1 MCYREERQWGCRR
14 KLHKLEGSAG
24 SFASMVQLEQHSDLY
39 IHSNS
44 KDCHSSAAGSRKAT
58 SPQKL
63 TVHGHRVLSL
73 FRDALCMCRAEL
85 GWTDRQSCAAVRPA
99 QSLLA
104 LRKLC
109 KDG

>member
-24 SFASMVQLEQHSDLY
+24 SFASVVRLEQHSDLH
-39 IHSNS
+39 IHSDS

-63 TVHGHRVLSL
+63 MVHGHRVLSL
-73 FRDALCMCRAEL
+73 FRDALCTCRAEL
-85 GWTDRQSCAAVRPA
+85 GWTDRQSCAAIRPA